1 MYCSNCGNELKGN
14 ENYCSKCGQITVKAQ
29 SAEPDKKVTSSSL
42 KLVIALAVV
51 CLPIII
57 IAGANLKV
65 KSPEEQLIG
74 TWVCTTEEEWI
85 LTFKEDGSFYDS
97 DSYFLYYTDV
107 GTWDIPSDG
116 ILHFECVGDSDT
128 LDYELKGNILTIYVT
143 NSVNSSYSFQKSK

>member
-57 IAGANLKV
+57 IAFKGKKSRGTTYRNL
-65 KSPEEQLIG
+65 G
-74 TWVCTTEEEWI
+74 
-85 LTFKEDGSFYDS
+85 
-97 DSYFLYYTDV
+97 LYN
-107 GTWDIPSDG
+107 GRRMDID
-116 ILHFECVGDSDT
+116 F
-128 LDYELKGNILTIYVT
+128 
-143 NSVNSSYSFQKSK
+143 